1 MPTSSPPPVPR
12 TQAGLAPRSSAHC
25 CISSWPVKG
34 RLLAELRDPVAAV
47 FDFDAPLRDL
57 LLADFEVLDR
67 DLLDALR
74 LLLLPREL
82 DFDFD
87 FALAF
92 VDRELLLLRL
102 LRPELDGMLVLLLTS
117 CDVSQH
123 SADAS
128 QVRAIIRLGSE

>member
-1 MPTSSPPPVPR
+1 
-12 TQAGLAPRSSAHC
+12 LAPRSSAHC
-25 CISSWPVKG
+25 CISSWSVKG
-34 RLLAELRDPVAAV
+34 RLLAALREPFAAV

-82 DFDFD
+82 DFDF
-87 FALAF
+87 ALAF

-102 LRPELDGMLVLLLTS
+102 LRPELDGMLILLLTS

-128 QVRAIIRLGSE
+128 QLRAIIRLRSE